1 MSSPRRLG
9 ILGGGQL
16 ARMLSVAASRLGIET
31 HVYSDEPNA
40 PAQAVCA
47 AFTAAGYDDGDALDR
62 FGRSV
67 DVVTYEFE
75 NLPVEAVH
83 RLQKLCPVRPG
94 HLPLAVCQDRMAEKG
109 WLNGLGL
116 QTVQWA
122 AVSSEEDLHR
132 AVESVGL
139 PALLKTRLMG
149 YDGKGQVLITE
160 SDQVAEAWEALQG
173 QESVLEQFVD
183 LDHEIS
189 VIAARNETGEVACF
203 DPGAN
208 THSGGILR
216 TTRVPAGTPA
226 ELLRLARDAAGTV
239 LEAFDYVGVV
249 GIEFFVTRDGRLLVN
264 EMAPRVHNSGHW
276 TQNGC
281 TVDQFEQHVR
291 AVMGLPLGSG
301 ERHAD
306 VVMTNL
312 IGPDILELDRWLRQ
326 PGAAVHVYGKHEMR
340 DGRKMGHVNQVTALP
355 DPLRGSTMDR

>member
-1 MSSPRRLG
+1 MSSPPRLG

-40 PAQAVCA
+40 PARAVA
-47 AFTAAGYDDGDALDR
+47 ADFTAAGYDDGGALDR

-75 NLPVEAVH
+75 NLPVEAVR
-83 RLQKLCPVRPG
+83 RLQQLCPVRPG
-94 HLPLAVCQDRMAEKG
+94 HLPLAVCQDRMAEKE

-122 AVSSEEDLHR
+122 AVASEEDLHR
-132 AVESVGL
+132 ALELVGL
-139 PALLKTRLMG
+139 PALLKTRRMG
-149 YDGKGQVLITE
+149 YDGKGQVLITG
-160 SDQVAEAWEALQG
+160 SDQVAGAWQTLQG
-173 QESVLEQFVD
+173 QESVLEEFVD

-189 VIAARNETGEVACF
+189 VIAARSEAGQVACF
-203 DPGAN
+203 DPGVNA
-208 THSGGILR
+208 HSGGILR

-226 ELLRLARDAAGTV
+226 EVLRAARDAAGTV
-239 LEAFDYVGVV
+239 LEAFGYVGVV

-281 TVDQFEQHVR
+281 VVDQFEQHVR

-312 IGPDILELDRWLRQ
+312 IGSDILDLDRWLRQ
-326 PGAAVHVYGKHEMR
+326 PGAAVHVYGKHEVR
-340 DGRKMGHVNQVTALP
+340 DGRKMGHVNQVTA
-355 DPLRGSTMDR
+355 RSDR

>member
-1 MSSPRRLG
+1 MSSPQRLG

-31 HVYSDEPNA
+31 HVYSDEPQA
-40 PAQAVCA
+40 PARAVCA
-47 AFTAAGYDDGDALDR
+47 GFTAAGYDDGDALDR

-75 NLPVEAVH
+75 NLPVEAVQ
-83 RLQKLCPVRPG
+83 RLQQLCPVRPG
-94 HLPLAVCQDRMAEKG
+94 DFPLGVCQDRMAEKD

-116 QTVQWA
+116 PTVQWA
-122 AVSSEEDLHR
+122 PVSSEADLQR
-132 AVESVGL
+132 GVESVGL
-139 PALLKTRLMG
+139 PALLKTRRMG
-149 YDGKGQVLITE
+149 YDGKGQVLIT
-160 SDQVAEAWEALQG
+160 DRDRIAGAWASLQG

-189 VIAARNETGEVACF
+189 VIAARSQDGEVACF

-208 THSGGILR
+208 AHSDGILR
-216 TTRVPAGTPA
+216 TTRVPSGTSTG
-226 ELLRLARDAAGTV
+226 LLDAARAAAATV
-239 LEAFDYVGVV
+239 LDAFGYVGVI
-249 GIEFFVTRDGRLLVN
+249 GIEFFVTGSGRLLVN

-281 TVDQFEQHVR
+281 AVDQFEQHVR
-291 AVMGLPLGSG
+291 AVMGLPLGNG

-312 IGPDILELDRWLRQ
+312 IGSDILELDRWLRL
-326 PGAAVHVYGKHEMR
+326 PGAAVHVYGKHDVR
-340 DGRKMGHVNQVTALP
+340 DGRKMGHVNQVTTRSQP
-355 DPLRGSTMDR
+355 